1 MSIQLSP
8 EEEEKYRRL
17 SLHSMF
23 QSLFWGALQDKHRKI
38 DDIADKTKYNKE
50 HVRCLFRHGYT
61 WWSINAIFDV
71 AEALDLELRV
81 EARDR
86 STGKILSS
94 YPRNRLDLL

>member
-1 MSIQLSP
+1 MNIQLDP
-8 EEEEKYRRL
+8 EEETKYRRL

-50 HVRCLFRHGYT
+50 HVRSLFRPDS

-86 STGKILSS
+86 STGKIYTPSGTKDG
-94 YPRNRLDLL
+94 N